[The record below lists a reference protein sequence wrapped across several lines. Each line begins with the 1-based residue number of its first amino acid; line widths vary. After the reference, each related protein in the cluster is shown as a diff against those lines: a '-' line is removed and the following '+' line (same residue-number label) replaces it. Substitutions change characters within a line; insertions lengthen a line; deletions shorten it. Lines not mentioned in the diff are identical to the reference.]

1 MEVHCHSVMTHN
13 GKRRKRRQG
22 ETFKPDHDQA
32 PKQNILF
39 RPKKTKK
46 KKQNDMTWSCYMV
59 MLFTK
64 LSMSR
69 PLFQTYRCHSLSLS
83 LYITIEKYISQTYG
97 VPLNSI
103 PQTPTLAYW
112 AGP

>member
-39 RPKKTKK
+39 RAKTKQQK
-46 KKQNDMTWSCYMV
+46 QKQNDMV
-59 MLFTK
+59 MLYDHVIYKAFNVQAFV
-64 LSMSR
+64 SNI
-69 PLFQTYRCHSLSLS
+69 QVSLSLPLS
-83 LYITIEKYISQTYG
+83 LHY
-97 VPLNSI
+97 N
-103 PQTPTLAYW
+103 
-112 AGP
+112 